1 MIDFDPMQ
9 YGMLNEKVNNLE
21 RELGALRKDIT
32 ELLALANKSKGGFW
46 AGMTIA
52 AGIGSVLGFIV
63 ELFGRHA

>member
-1 MIDFDPMQ
+1 MNDFDPMQ

-21 RELGALRKDIT
+21 KELGLLRKDIT

-52 AGIGSVLGFIV
+52 AAIGSIGTMCV
-63 ELFGRHA
+63 EFFRH

>member
-1 MIDFDPMQ
+1 MNDFDPMQ

-21 RELGALRKDIT
+21 KELSFLRKDIT

-52 AGIGSVLGFIV
+52 AGLGSIIGFAIDI
-63 ELFGRHA
+63 FRHH